1 MAIEPY
7 KLTPEQ
13 EKTLKEM
20 GPDLDALQREIDR
33 AARAGIDVSEL
44 QAKLAKTKSLRDGL
58 LREYGNK
65 A

>member
-1 MAIEPY
+1 MTIEPY

-20 GPDLDALQREIDR
+20 APDLDALQKEINR

-44 QAKLAKTKSLRDGL
+44 QAKLAKTKSLREGL
-58 LREYGNK
+58 LREYGSK